1 MMNSMIYTET
11 TFEALVEEALA
22 ELEARGETLPDSRYG
37 EED

>member
-11 TFEALVEEALA
+11 TMEAMIEEALA
-22 ELEARGETLPDSRYG
+22 ELEAKGETLPDSRYG